1 MTYSLLA
8 EAFFLPTFTLSK
20 QNKQTRRFDAVQ
32 SSHLYLGRSLTLGT
46 GNRSSHHFSLIAVF
60 DVTFTLSHSGASF
73 IIFSLLANDLWAG
86 TWILGQNKLVL
97 WFNTVKIWLPTCL
110 FVCLHCE
117 LPLHMLT
124 GSFCGLGIS
133 ALLSAKPSG
142 SLKCESG
149 NLSVRYYSDLKWMLY
164 NALIPWNAFAPNGS
178 YRGEITE
185 DWGMDGLGRGR
196 YTFQICL
203 RFLL

>member
-8 EAFFLPTFTLSK
+8 EAFFLPSFTLSK
-20 QNKQTRRFDAVQ
+20 QNKQTRKFDAVQ
-32 SSHLYLGRSLTLGT
+32 SSHLYLGRSLTLGS
-46 GNRSSHHFSLIAVF
+46 GNRNSHHFSLIAVF
-60 DVTFTLSHSGASF
+60 DVTFTLDHSGASF

-97 WFNTVKIWLPTCL
+97 WFTTVKIWLPTCFFFFCFL
-110 FVCLHCE
+110 FYLHCE
-117 LPLHMLT
+117 LPMLT

-149 NLSVRYYSDLKWMLY
+149 SLSVRYYSDLKWMLY
-164 NALIPWNAFAPNGS
+164 NALIPWNAFVPK
-178 YRGEITE
+178 
-185 DWGMDGLGRGR
+185 WVL
-196 YTFQICL
+196 
-203 RFLL
+203 